1 MGILHRR
8 FVRVA
13 AVLAVGVTA
22 LAPRTSH
29 ALVVN
34 FATPGAPGN
43 LSSTSFTDSGVTA
56 RGWWSTSGNASSWLP
71 ANLYRRN
78 QTNDHGFGVCNPS
91 EAAAGPGGVDCPGPS
106 GGGNINELDNLSED
120 ELISLSLPAGF
131 SWVSVSV
138 SSVDSSETGTLWAD
152 SDLVFGAVGLIGDL
166 GVVANFAAGGP
177 IEFDISIPAAFSLTS
192 HLVFEP
198 DFKTGSEFDN
208 DYLVWQ
214 AELTPVPLPAA
225 LPLFLSALV
234 GLALLGRRQRKKAAA

>member
-1 MGILHRR
+1 MKML
-8 FVRVA
+8 FVA
-13 AVLAVGVTA
+13 AALAVGATA

-29 ALVVN
+29 AALID
-34 FATPGAPGN
+34 FATDGPVGN
-43 LSSTSFTDSGVTA
+43 LLSPSFTDSGVTA
-56 RGWWSTSGNASSWLP
+56 RGWWSSSGAAPPWSP

-131 SWVSVSV
+131 SWVSVGV
-138 SSVDSSETGTLWAD
+138 SSVDGNETGTLWAD
-152 SDLVFGAVGLIGDL
+152 SDLVFGAVGAIGDL
-166 GVVANFAAGGP
+166 GVVATFATPP
-177 IEFDISIPAAFSLTS
+177 IEFDILIPAAFAFAP

-198 DFKTGSEFDN
+198 DFATGSATDN
-208 DYLVWQ
+208 DYLVWR
-214 AELTPVPLPAA
+214 AELTAVPLPAA
-225 LPLFLSALV
+225 LPLFLSALA